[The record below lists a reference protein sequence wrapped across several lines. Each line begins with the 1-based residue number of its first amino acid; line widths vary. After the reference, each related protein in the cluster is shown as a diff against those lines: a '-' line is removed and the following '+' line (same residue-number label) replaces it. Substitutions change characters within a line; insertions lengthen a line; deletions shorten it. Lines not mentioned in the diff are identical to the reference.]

1 MRKNGLFGFLKKVI
15 KIYFL
20 KVINLDGG
28 NVMFS
33 FLVLKNGEFS
43 KKDLRSMEKYLNLKF
58 RSQMGDILTADSE
71 DYNFNIVCDN
81 DSLEIS
87 FYNDVEY
94 KNLFKNYLENN
105 LVGHIKGFYID
116 KDYADDNYYTVL
128 KEFANENAI
137 VIN

>member
-1 MRKNGLFGFLKKVI
+1 
-15 KIYFL
+15 
-20 KVINLDGG
+20 
-28 NVMFS
+28 MFS

-87 FYNDVEY
+87 FYNDIEY

-105 LVGHIKGFYID
+105 LVGNIKGFYID